1 MGPVTVPR
9 QNIHASPV
17 WEISPLAVDDPVS
30 RDLLWRYYDD
40 IVSRYYG
47 RPMTRREIDD
57 LLAEDTSDD
66 LAGPTG
72 RFLVGRY
79 GGLPSGCAGVRLLS
93 PGVAELRRVWVVP
106 AARRTGGAASLVS
119 AAERAAVEHLG
130 ADVIRLDTRADLVEA
145 RALYA
150 KLGYRE
156 IDDYN
161 GDRYAGHWFE
171 KPLPQDSG
179 AASPPGSRLGGRAP
193 Q

>member
-17 WEISPLAVDDPVS
+17 WEISPLSVDDPVS

-47 RPMTRREIDD
+47 RPMTRKEIDD

-72 RFLVGRY
+72 AFFVGRY
-79 GGLPSGCAGVRLLS
+79 GGTPSGCAGVRLLA

-106 AARRTGGAASLVS
+106 AARRTGGAALLV
-119 AAERAAVEHLG
+119 AAVERAAAEHLG
-130 ADVIRLDTRADLVEA
+130 ARVIRLDTRPDLVEA

-150 KLGYRE
+150 RLGYQE

-171 KPLPQDSG
+171 KALPQDSG
-179 AASPPGSRLGGRAP
+179 AASPPGSRHGGRAP

>member
-1 MGPVTVPR
+1 MTVPR

-17 WEISPLAVDDPVS
+17 WEISPLAVDDPLS

-47 RPMTRREIDD
+47 RPMTRQEIDD
-57 LLAEDTSDD
+57 LLTEDTSDD

-72 RFLVGRY
+72 RFLVGHY
-79 GGLPSGCAGVRLLS
+79 GGVPSGCAGVRLLA

-106 AARRTGGAASLVS
+106 AARRTGGAALLVS

-130 ADVIRLDTRADLVEA
+130 AGVVRLDTRADLVEA
-145 RALYA
+145 RSLYA

-171 KPLPQDSG
+171 KTLPQDSG
-179 AASPPGSRLGGRAP
+179 AASPPGSRRGGRAP